1 MPEPFLGYKI
11 SSAGLCLCL
20 RQPSDSMHTKVTGT
34 AEGQSGLTRLHVLE
48 RKVDFNLGVGFL
60 KEKPRV
66 LVQLRTQNRWSPVL
80 PGFAHRC

>member
-34 AEGQSGLTRLHVLE
+34 AEGKSGLIRLHVLE
-48 RKVDFNLGVGFL
+48 RKVLVDFNLGVVGFL
-60 KEKPRV
+60 TR
-66 LVQLRTQNRWSPVL
+66 
-80 PGFAHRC
+80 